1 MTQPALPSVLFVGN
15 DPSLEYLLT
24 RYADRSGCQLQSVRE
39 NSNDVDVHTLQP
51 RSVWFASLETLE
63 ASQTLTAAATNAD
76 VPVVVC
82 ASVADETR
90 ALELGADYFFL
101 HPITYD
107 HFVSTLA
114 EARAPQPKQE

>member
-1 MTQPALPSVLFVGN
+1 MTQPVLPSILFVGN

-39 NSNDVDVHTLQP
+39 NSAGVDVHSLHP
-51 RSVWFASLETLE
+51 RSVWFSSLETLE
-63 ASQTLTAAATNAD
+63 ASQTLITAATNDD

-82 ASVADETR
+82 SSVADETR

-101 HPITYD
+101 HPVTYD

-114 EARAPQPKQE
+114 ETRAPQTKPE